1 MREDYTYKGK
11 IRAFDFCLFW
21 LSLIQYLSNITLFYE
36 NEIFSMIAKGI
47 RPVFYFLLLYIV
59 FQKRYSF
66 NKFLIFSIITCL
78 LTYGMF
84 KSEMSAF
91 VFAWLFII
99 ASKGENYERI
109 IKKLYLSMW
118 IVLIVATIYYVCSI
132 DYTTFIYQVKNGVDL
147 ALGQK
152 NQAGLFFA
160 CLFLMKKAWESTSK
174 KMYIDWIYAFV
185 VLTITKSKTAFVVI
199 LLYPIMIKMYNYVLV
214 KEKKWMRVITEMLV
228 PFLFLFNYFSAKMY
242 ESNIFVQIVDKILTN
257 RIFLNWYILS
267 RNKLTLWGQNI
278 QLSYTGVHNPV
289 RDTWNITTTVDNAY
303 MLAVLVMGI
312 IPVFL
317 FIIGYIMVI
326 RRAFEDRNVVVIVT
340 AVIFALYG
348 ISEVKTVSIFFN
360 FVYLY
365 INCKHDK
372 NILKRE
378 QLLNNS

>member
-1 MREDYTYKGK
+1 MREGYTYKGK

-36 NEIFSMIAKGI
+36 NEIFFMIAKGI
-47 RPVFYFLLLYIV
+47 RLVVYLLLLYIV

-66 NKFLIFSIITCL
+66 NKLLIFSIITCL

-118 IVLIVATIYYVCSI
+118 IVLI

-174 KMYIDWIYAFV
+174 KMYKDWIYAFV

-214 KEKKWMRVITEMLV
+214 KEKKWMRLITEMLV

-242 ESNIFVQIVDKILTN
+242 ESNIFVQ
-257 RIFLNWYILS
+257 
-267 RNKLTLWGQNI
+267 
-278 QLSYTGVHNPV
+278 
-289 RDTWNITTTVDNAY
+289 
-303 MLAVLVMGI
+303 
-312 IPVFL
+312 
-317 FIIGYIMVI
+317 
-326 RRAFEDRNVVVIVT
+326 
-340 AVIFALYG
+340 
-348 ISEVKTVSIFFN
+348 KT
-360 FVYLY
+360 
-365 INCKHDK
+365 
-372 NILKRE
+372 
-378 QLLNNS
+378 